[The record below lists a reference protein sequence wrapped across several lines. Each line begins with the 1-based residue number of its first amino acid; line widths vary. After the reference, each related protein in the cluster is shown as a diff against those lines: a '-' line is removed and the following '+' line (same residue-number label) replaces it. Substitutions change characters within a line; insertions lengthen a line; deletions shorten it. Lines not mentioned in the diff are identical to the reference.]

1 MEENKKIPNGKK
13 IPTNKKISNKKRVV
27 VYKQSNQSGIVIGFL
42 LAVVLGLV
50 CYICYDKGI
59 LFNNQPTESNN
70 EITENGQ
77 STPKEDSVTFTNSQ
91 LEKYVN
97 YISPVSF
104 GPSALIYNTA
114 SVNAATLSAAEK
126 IQYIGNYVSSKHTS
140 SANHQYSMISE
151 IDVKNAVEEVYGP
164 NTYARTTFNLG
175 CGDYKFNETD
185 KKYYSQTGCGGTNP
199 RVASNVIIG
208 YKATKTK
215 LEITTAYVFLDGIT
229 GKLYKNY
236 DMTVELGNYTGS
248 VTDDM
253 ESNLRNYIK
262 NNKEK
267 LNTIVYT
274 FESSNGSNYY
284 FTGFKNNK

>member
-1 MEENKKIPNGKK
+1 MKKN
-13 IPTNKKISNKKRVV
+13 TMMVNT
-27 VYKQSNQSGIVIGFL
+27 L

-77 STPKEDSVTFTNSQ
+77 STPKEDPVTFTNSQ

-97 YISPVSF
+97 YISPISF
-104 GPSALIYNTA
+104 GPSPLIYDTS
-114 SVNAATLSAAEK
+114 SVNAKSLSSAAK
-126 IQYIGNYVSSKHTS
+126 IKYIGNYVSSKHTL
-140 SANHQYSMISE
+140 SADYRYDILSE

-164 NTYARTTFNLG
+164 NTYERTTFNLG
-175 CGDYKFNETD
+175 CGDYIFNETD
-185 KKYYSQTGCGGTNP
+185 KKYYAQTGCGGTTP

-215 LEITTAYVFLDGIT
+215 LEITTAYVFLSGIT

-248 VTDDM
+248 ATDDM
-253 ESNLRNYIK
+253 ENNLRNYIK

-274 FESSNGSNYY
+274 FESSNGINYY

>member
-27 VYKQSNQSGIVIGFL
+27 VYKQSNQSGIIIGFL
-42 LAVVLGLV
+42 LAVVLGLI

-59 LFNNQPTESNN
+59 LFNNQPTENNN

-77 STPKEDSVTFTNSQ
+77 TTQKEESVTFTDSQ

-126 IQYIGNYVSSKHTS
+126 IQYIGNHVSSKHTS

-185 KKYYSQTGCGGTNP
+185 KKYYAQTGCGGTTP

-208 YKATKTK
+208 YNATKTK
-215 LEITTAYVFLDGIT
+215 LEITTAYVFLDGMT